1 MLLEIHTERKNV
13 LAGKFQ
19 GEKTREILRTTLTSS
34 GNLYLMTAI
43 RTQSSGVLSQCLKN
57 NEKWGKDNNYW
68 ISINE

>member
-1 MLLEIHTERKNV
+1 MLFEILAEKKNV
-13 LAGKFQ
+13 LADKF
-19 GEKTREILRTTLTSS
+19 EVEETREILRTTLTSS